1 MYFLIYS
8 HFHQRRLTLI
18 SVQFLELKKD
28 EKQAERRLKLIYIE
42 TGINLYSFF
51 ELCVWK
57 NLNT

>member
-42 TGINLYSFF
+42 VGINLYSFF
-51 ELCVWK
+51 ELCV
-57 NLNT
+57 